1 MVALKITSSPV
12 VMERRAAPDSYPTN
26 WTAAIDPLGPLIAA
40 LRAREEIMLTDN
52 PATLKNLEDF
62 DEHVTAVVR
71 RTYQE
76 LLSEIHTTRL
86 ELEKLRMEVE
96 ELKQQVPPKLRTI

>member
-1 MVALKITSSPV
+1 
-12 VMERRAAPDSYPTN
+12 
-26 WTAAIDPLGPLIAA
+26 
-40 LRAREEIMLTDN
+40 MLTDN